1 MDYVGTGEIEK
12 SYGLTRVQVHR
23 LIEAGDWP
31 AAAVE
36 LDGGTRAWDA
46 REIEKR
52 ITRLLDVGRIVRVG
66 GKESKRIR
74 IVPWVY
80 LDEGNMA
87 KRYQL
92 KRNIGAATK

>member
-1 MDYVGTGEIEK
+1 MDYVGTGEIKER
-12 SYGLTRVQVHR
+12 YGLTRVQVHR

-36 LDGGTRAWDA
+36 LDGGTRAWDV

-52 ITRLLDVGRIVRVG
+52 IARLLKIGRLVRVG
-66 GKESKRIR
+66 GNEKRLR
-74 IVPWVY
+74 ITPWVY

-92 KRNIGAATK
+92 KREIGAATT